1 MVNNK
6 LSNVLRLSLSLLL
19 IISGALKLY
28 SVNAFANTIK
38 MFSDAY
44 FITLDSTSLY
54 ILSWCICL
62 YELCIGV
69 FGLFDKFRIS

>member
-44 FITLDSTSLY
+44 FITLDKYLIIYIIVVYLSL
-54 ILSWCICL
+54 
-62 YELCIGV
+62 
-69 FGLFDKFRIS
+69 